1 MGSRSVKFLHR
12 IQISKEGSHSAIFG
26 TIIGLTQKLT
36 VMFIVEISTFDIYKK
51 IRSK

>member
-1 MGSRSVKFLHR
+1 MGSRSVKILHR
-12 IQISKEGSHSAIFG
+12 IQISKEGSHSAVFG

-36 VMFIVEISTFDIYKK
+36 DMFIVETLTLDIYKK